1 MIEEG
6 EKSRLELAAGIEE
19 HSRWF
24 YSCILYVQNKG
35 PNLLRT
41 VVPCPSDQAQT
52 IEFSLESEKIPQV
65 QF

>member
-6 EKSRLELAAGIEE
+6 EKSGLELVASIEE

-24 YSCILYVQNKG
+24 YSCIFYVQNKG

-52 IEFSLESEKIPQV
+52 I
-65 QF
+65 

>member
-35 PNLLRT
+35 PSLLRT

-52 IEFSLESEKIPQV
+52 IEFSLESEKILEV

>member
-6 EKSRLELAAGIEE
+6 EKSGLELAARIEK

-24 YSCILYVQNKG
+24 YSCIHVQNKG

-52 IEFSLESEKIPQV
+52 IEFSLESEKILEV